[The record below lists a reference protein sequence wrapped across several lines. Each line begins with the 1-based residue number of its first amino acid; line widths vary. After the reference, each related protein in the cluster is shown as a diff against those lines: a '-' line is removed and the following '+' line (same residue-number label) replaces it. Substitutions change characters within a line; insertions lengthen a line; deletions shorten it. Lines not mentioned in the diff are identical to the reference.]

1 MLNTGHTR
9 MGISALSPSTASAEN
24 VTTSRPL
31 APPLQQAERHVA
43 EGRERVARQRELV
56 ERLEREGPEKLL
68 PGARETLAEMEGL
81 QRNAE
86 RHFEWLCAMYK
97 RLGNPTDRD

>member
-1 MLNTGHTR
+1 MLKTGHASVR
-9 MGISALSPSTASAEN
+9 MSALLPSMASSAN
-24 VTTSRPL
+24 MTTSGPL
-31 APPLQQAERHVA
+31 APPLQQAQRRVA

-56 ERLEREGPEKLL
+56 ERLEREGPEKRL
-68 PGARETLAEMEGL
+68 PGAHETLAEMEGL

-97 RLGNPTDRD
+97 RLSNWTDGH